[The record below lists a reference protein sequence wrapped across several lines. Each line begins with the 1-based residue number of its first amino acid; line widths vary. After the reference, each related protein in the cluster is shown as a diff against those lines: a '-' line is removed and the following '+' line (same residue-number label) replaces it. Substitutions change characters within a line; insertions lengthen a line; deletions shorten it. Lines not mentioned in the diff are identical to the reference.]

1 MPRVRP
7 QEPPLEERDLS
18 RWKLIAEF
26 QERLAA
32 AGGGAPAGTFS
43 DPRRRLSQGDYLG
56 LLLFG
61 LFNPVV
67 DSMRGLCA
75 ATQLERVQKEVCQRT
90 VSLGSFSEAQAVV
103 DPQLLEKVFHELA
116 AESRPLRGDPRL
128 AGYRDRLV
136 AIDGTIWAALPRM
149 TWALWR
155 WQHGRESAVAAHL
168 KFNLL
173 EDKPV
178 GVVITPAKRG
188 ERAVLRQCWRP
199 GEFYVGDRNYGQ
211 DYGLFAELEA
221 AGCSFLVRL
230 RQHVLFAVQTEF
242 ALSEKERADGITF
255 DGLVVLGERDNAP
268 LIRLLRIQT
277 EESEILLVT
286 NQAREELSAE
296 LLAILYRDRW
306 RIELFFKWIKCI
318 LGCRHWLAESP
329 RGVAL
334 QIYCALIAALLL
346 LRSTGQRPNKRA
358 MEMIRFYLAGSATL
372 DELVRILGIKKKS
385 TLG

>member
-1 MPRVRP
+1 MPVTR
-7 QEPPLEERDLS
+7 EKKPPLSEKDLS
-18 RWKLIAEF
+18 RWKLIADF
-26 QERLAA
+26 QTRLDA
-32 AGGGAPAGTFS
+32 AGGADLQGTFA
-43 DPRRRLSQGDYLG
+43 DPRRHLSSGDYLG

-75 ATQLERVQKEVCQRT
+75 ATHLSRVQEEVCAHT

-103 DPQLLEKVFHELA
+103 DPGLLQKVFAQLA
-116 AESRPLRGDPRL
+116 AEQQPMQGDPRL
-128 AGYRDRLV
+128 ERYRDRLL

-155 WQHGRESAVAAHL
+155 WQHGRESALKAHV

-173 EDKPV
+173 EEKPV
-178 GVVITPAKRG
+178 EVAITTAKRC
-188 ERAVLRQCWRP
+188 ERAVLREHWQS

-211 DYGLFAELEA
+211 DYGFFAELEA
-221 AGCSFLVRL
+221 AGCSYLVRL
-230 RQHVLFAVQTEF
+230 RQHAVFEVLEEFALRAEDRAANVTFDGRVRLGERGKGPVVRLVRVQTE
-242 ALSEKERADGITF
+242 E
-255 DGLVVLGERDNAP
+255 GEM
-268 LIRLLRIQT
+268 LM
-277 EESEILLVT
+277 VT
-286 NQAREELSAE
+286 NQPHTELCAE
-296 LLAILYRDRW
+296 LVALIYRYRW

-346 LRSTGQRPNKRA
+346 LRHTGRRPSKRA

-372 DELVRILGIKKKS
+372 DELTRILGLEKKS
-385 TLG
+385 K